1 MSENISQ
8 GECKNT
14 EGVKIKRIGV
24 HIQIIFSDCILL
36 LIKLNQLNLNQK

>member
-14 EGVKIKRIGV
+14 EGVKIKRIGL
-24 HIQIIFSDCILL
+24 HYSDYLF
-36 LIKLNQLNLNQK
+36 